1 MSDRAAVRSGAVS
14 LAVGLGALVWIAL
27 VATQGQGRWPW
38 AAFVIAAAA
47 PFLLLPSSLVQ
58 VPLKFLFAAKP
69 WRVWAIMA
77 AAGLAGALLSAA
89 SGATQWKYIALW
101 PVCALLATWAA
112 GVGEESQPTASRLL
126 LLALPIWI
134 LAGVWD
140 AQLQVR
146 VPGTID
152 LGLAYFAA
160 LDMALFLLLIAR
172 PLVSLHA
179 EYAMSLREAG
189 IAVGAVLALL
199 VVALPVGYLVGFLHY
214 NLRWISL
221 PYAAGRL
228 VGLVLFVGVPEEL
241 LFRGLI
247 QEAFEK
253 FWGRRAGWIWASVLF
268 GLTHVVKHVPRLHL
282 TGGTENRFHLL
293 LVWMGALNWRYAL
306 LATFAGLAYGW
317 VYRRTGRLSA
327 AALTHGLVDWAW
339 GTFLLVP

>member
-1 MSDRAAVRSGAVS
+1 VVS
-14 LAVGLGALVWIAL
+14 LAIGLGALAWIAM

-38 AAFVIAAAA
+38 VLFVILAAA

-58 VPLKFLFAAKP
+58 TPVRALVSGRP

-77 AAGLAGALLSAA
+77 GAGAAGALLHAA
-89 SGATQWKYIALW
+89 SGTLRWTYIALW
-101 PVCALLATWAA
+101 PICALLATWAA
-112 GVGEESQPTASRLL
+112 GVGEDSQPTASRLL

-152 LGLAYFAA
+152 LGLAYFGA

-172 PLVSLHA
+172 PLRTLNA
-179 EYAMSLREAG
+179 AYDLSLREAG
-189 IAVGAVLALL
+189 MALGAVFVLL

-221 PYAAGRL
+221 PYAVGRL
-228 VGLVLFVGVPEEL
+228 VGLVMFVGLPEEL
-241 LFRGLI
+241 LFRGII
-247 QEAFEK
+247 QEAFVRL
-253 FWGRRAGWIWASVLF
+253 WGQKSGWIWASVLF

-282 TGGTENRFHLL
+282 SGGTEHRFHLL
-293 LVWMGALNWRYAL
+293 MVWMGALNWRYAL

-317 VYRRTGRLSA
+317 VYRRTGRLAA